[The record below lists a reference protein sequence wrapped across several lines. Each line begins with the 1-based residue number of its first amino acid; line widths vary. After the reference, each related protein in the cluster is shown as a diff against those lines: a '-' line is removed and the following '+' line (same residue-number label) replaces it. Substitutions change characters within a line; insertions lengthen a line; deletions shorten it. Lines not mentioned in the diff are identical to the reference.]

1 MAYKTKTGFAR
12 AHARVS
18 VDGLLL
24 NHQTGEF
31 EKPKTRTKQSFKD
44 ECDINNILQQYSAT
58 GMIRHMRNEQP
69 RYADLPDD
77 VDFQAAM
84 NTVLQAE
91 SAFASLPSKVR
102 NRFHN
107 DPAEFLAFMSDPKN
121 LEEMIS
127 LGLVKKPADP
137 PPPQKVEIVNPEPA
151 EGNRGVKGGNPP
163 SEGAKAP

>member
-12 AHARVS
+12 PHARVS
-18 VDGLLL
+18 FDGLLF
-24 NHQTGEF
+24 NSQTGEF

-44 ECDINNILQQYSAT
+44 ECDINNILKQYSAT
-58 GMIRHMRNEQP
+58 GIVRHIRQEQP

-77 VDFQAAM
+77 VDFQTAM
-84 NTVLQAE
+84 NTVIQAE

-107 DPAEFLAFMSDPKN
+107 DPAEFLAFMADPKN
-121 LEEMIS
+121 LEEMYS
-127 LGLVKKPADP
+127 LGLANRPPGD
-137 PPPQKVEIVNPEPA
+137 PPPQKVEIVNPEPV
-151 EGNRGVKGGNPP
+151 EGNRGVKGGHPP